1 MLLSFQSGNY
11 YITSLNLFHEFF
23 FGPRKSEQ
31 HSLVFGVTEDL
42 KLLANLLGVFD
53 KVVLSHLMRN
63 LRKFLAVHNSKWYL
77 TFVSPKLYSPVMKD
91 LATSI
96 SNPDETA
103 SERWEIVRLYVM
115 WMTFLTWVIV
125 CRNKNLFTILET
137 FFGCLLSSSMPG
149 SYFVLIEPTFTPQR
163 NNLVPPA
170 TLVHPN
176 AIRT

>member
-1 MLLSFQSGNY
+1 M
-11 YITSLNLFHEFF
+11 
-23 FGPRKSEQ
+23 
-31 HSLVFGVTEDL
+31 
-42 KLLANLLGVFD
+42 KLLYNITQPLSRNFFWTMEVGTAFSSFWGYWGLKTFSKLAGGVSQSSLKSYLMKNLT
-53 KVVLSHLMRN
+53 
-63 LRKFLAVHNSKWYL
+63 KFLAVHNSKWYL
-77 TFVSPKLYSPVMKD
+77 TFVSLKLYSPVMKD